1 MTHTAIKIA
10 IGVSVVAALAGF
22 GAMMVSGAPES
33 VPAATATENA
43 ATELNPAFRPDRD
56 PARVAQA
63 LTGTAQ
69 NFVPAGTLPGGASSL
84 QESYQDWQVVC
95 AQQVANDQTGAASP
109 VKRCVMNQQQVERQN
124 QQRVLAIELAPAGDK
139 LEGALVLPFGLALDE
154 GAALRVD
161 DGPAGPPLRFRTCLP
176 AGCVIP
182 LSFDAAN
189 IAALRKGGMLKVK
202 VVADGGGDTLLPIS
216 LKGFAAA
223 YSRVAAL
230 SR

>member
-1 MTHTAIKIA
+1 M
-10 IGVSVVAALAGF
+10 GVSAAAMLAGF
-22 GAMMVSGAPES
+22 GAMMIFGAPDSVSG
-33 VPAATATENA
+33 ATATENTA
-43 ATELNPAFRPDRD
+43 KELNPAFHTDRD

-95 AQQVANDQTGAASP
+95 AQQVASDQTGDATP
-109 VKRCVMNQQQVERQN
+109 LTRCAMNQQQIERQN

-139 LEGALVLPFGLALDE
+139 LEGALVLPFGLALDQ
-154 GAALRVD
+154 GATLRVD
-161 DGPAGPPLRFRTCLP
+161 DGPVGPPLRFRTCLP

-182 LSFDAAN
+182 LSFDAN
-189 IAALRKGGMLKVK
+189 KVAALQKGATLKIK
-202 VVADGGGDTLLPIS
+202 VVADGGSDTLLPIS

-223 YSRVAAL
+223 YSRVTAL
-230 SR
+230 GR